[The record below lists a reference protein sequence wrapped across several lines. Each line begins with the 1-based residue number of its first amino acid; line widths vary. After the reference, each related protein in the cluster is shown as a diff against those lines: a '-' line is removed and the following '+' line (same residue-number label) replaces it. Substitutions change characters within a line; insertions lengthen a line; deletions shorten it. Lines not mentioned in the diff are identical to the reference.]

1 MRVAQ
6 AQPKTLDLD
15 AFLFHVRRR
24 VESGCSIGEGVR
36 RVLKRHTL
44 SPELEAEALYRGLTE
59 IAADH
64 LNRGERDRI
73 ARAVVVRMRSVEPTV
88 TSVVVRSELRDWPVW
103 TVAGKRRLEEC
114 TPDEV
119 EAEIAHLER
128 TMEGLRRRR
137 DVLARVVAAARAAGV
152 SLVGDLPDEVLDGC
166 IVSEEEV

>member
-1 MRVAQ
+1 MAQ
-6 AQPKTLDLD
+6 AQSKFLDLD

-24 VESGCSIGEGVR
+24 VESGRSIGEAVR
-36 RVLKRHTL
+36 RVLERHTL
-44 SPELEAEALYRGLTE
+44 SPELEAEALHRGLSE

-64 LNRGERDRI
+64 LNREERDGI
-73 ARAVVVRMRSVEPTV
+73 MRAITVRTRRVDPTI
-88 TSVVVRSELRDWPVW
+88 TTVVVRSELRDWPVW

-137 DVLARVVAAARAAGV
+137 DVLVRVVAAARAAGV
-152 SLVGDLPDEVLDGC
+152 GLIGDLPDEVLEGC
-166 IVSEEEV
+166 IVSEEEA